1 MSESAQ
7 TESASATTLM
17 RVALRLLWR
26 DWRGGELRLL
36 LLAMVMAVT
45 SVSGIALFTDR
56 LERALLQ
63 ESATMLAADRVL
75 SGRQQPPREWLQE
88 ASQRGLAT
96 AEVQAFA
103 SMVFSDQSNL
113 LVAAKAVSEAYPLR
127 GELRVSDQPF
137 GAAYT
142 DNDGPA
148 RGEVWVESRVLPG
161 LGIDIGD
168 TLYVGDGEFVVSR
181 VLVQEPDRQQ
191 GGMMD
196 NAGPRVLMHLDDVP
210 VTNIIQPGS
219 RVTYRYLFAGELA
232 VLDVYAD
239 WVREQ
244 SDGDFRLRDVRDES
258 QEVSEALAR
267 GESFLMLG
275 SLFAVLLAGIAIALT
290 ARRYSERHFDY
301 AAIMKTLGCTSNQ
314 ISAIYFGILLSLL
327 IIAVVIG
334 SLLGWLVHEGILV
347 LLQSVIPVA
356 LPAASFTPFW
366 LGALTAFICLFAF
379 AMPPLL
385 ALKHTSPLRVLRK
398 DLADAPMSTALPYVF
413 GIAGALLL
421 IIWYSQDLLISV
433 ILVGSVAG
441 VALVLSAVSYLLLRT
456 GSAAGMRAGSAWML
470 AMSAVRRRRR
480 QSVLQVLVFSL
491 TIMSLLTLAL
501 LRTDLINDWQAQLPE
516 DTPNH
521 FMMNISD
528 SQVAGMQTFLQ
539 DNEVDANPF
548 YPMVSAGLL
557 TVNGAPAPHP
567 WGDDDD
573 EQGRSTMTE
582 RAGDDGTDAGTG
594 AQDSEAGGADTTDRP
609 QRVENRQ
616 VTWTAQLPPDND
628 VVAGSWWG
636 DDNRP
641 GLVSVEQ
648 DYAERIGVTLGDEL
662 VFRVNEQEITAIVDN
677 MRTVRWD
684 NMQPN
689 FFFIFSPGTLDHLGA
704 TYLSTL
710 LLEGEEK
717 LLLNDLLRQF
727 PTIVV
732 LEVDALIEQIQS
744 IIAQVS
750 SAIELIAGLVLIAGA
765 LVLLSCVNATLDER
779 FRENAI
785 LRTLGAGRK
794 LIMTSLLI
802 EFAFIGL
809 LAGVIATVGA
819 EFSLYYLQSEVF
831 QQEFALHYWVWIAG
845 PLAGTVIIA
854 ALGFAATRKVVNSS
868 PLAVLRQLSA

>member
-1 MSESAQ
+1 MSESTTA
-7 TESASATTLM
+7 TSASPVTLM

-75 SGRQQPPREWLQE
+75 SGRQMPPREWLEE
-88 ASQRGLAT
+88 ATQRGLAT

-103 SMVFSDQSNL
+103 SMVFSDQANL

-127 GELRVSDQPF
+127 GELQVADQPF
-137 GAAYT
+137 GAAYA
-142 DNDGPA
+142 DNAGPA
-148 RGEVWVESRVLPG
+148 RGEVWVESRVLPSLG
-161 LGIDIGD
+161 LEMGD
-168 TLYVGDGEFVVSR
+168 TLYLGDGEFVVSR

-196 NAGPRVLMHLDDVP
+196 NAGPRVLMNLDDVP
-210 VTNIIQPGS
+210 STNIIQPGS

-232 VLDVYAD
+232 ELDVYAE

-244 SDGDFRLRDVRDES
+244 SAGDFRLRDVRDES
-258 QEVSEALAR
+258 QEVSDALAR
-267 GESFLMLG
+267 GESFLLLG

-301 AAIMKTLGCTSNQ
+301 AAILKTLGCTSNQ

-327 IIAVVIG
+327 LIAVVVG
-334 SLLGWLVHEGILV
+334 SVLGWLVHEGILL
-347 LLQSVIPVA
+347 LLQSVIPIA
-356 LPAASFTPFW
+356 LPEASFTPFW

-398 DLADAPMSTALPYVF
+398 DLADAPLSTSLPYIF
-413 GIAGALLL
+413 GIAGALVL
-421 IIWYSQDLLISV
+421 ILWYSQDVLISI

-441 VALVLSAVSYLLLRT
+441 VALVLSAMSYLLLRT

-521 FMMNISD
+521 FMMNIGSN
-528 SQVAGMQTFLQ
+528 QIAGMQSFLQ
-539 DNEVDANPF
+539 ENEVDTNPF
-548 YPMVSAGLL
+548 YPMVAAGLL

-567 WGDDDD
+567 WDNDDDAS
-573 EQGRSTMTE
+573 GRTTMTE
-582 RAGDDGTDAGTG
+582 RAGAEQPDDAASGSDTG
-594 AQDSEAGGADTTDRP
+594 ESERP

-616 VTWTAQLPPDND
+616 VTWTAQLPPDNE
-628 VVAGSWWG
+628 VVAGNWWG
-636 DDNRP
+636 EDNRP
-641 GLVSVEQ
+641 GLVSVER

-662 VFRVNEQEITAIVDN
+662 VFRVNEQEITAVVDN

-710 LLEGEEK
+710 LLQGEEK

-750 SAIELIAGLVLIAGA
+750 SAIELIAALVLVAGA

-809 LAGVIATVGA
+809 LAGVIATLGA
-819 EFSLYYLQSEVF
+819 ELSLYYLQSEVF
-831 QQEFALHYWVWIAG
+831 QQTFSLHYWVWIAG

-854 ALGFAATRKVVNSS
+854 ALGFAATRKVVSSS
-868 PLAVLRQLSA
+868 PLSVLRQLSA

>member
-1 MSESAQ
+1 MPENSP
-7 TESASATTLM
+7 TASPATLM

-75 SGRQQPPREWLQE
+75 SGRQLPPREWLAE
-88 ASQRGLAT
+88 AGQRGLAT

-103 SMVFSDQSNL
+103 SMVFSDQANL
-113 LVAAKAVSEAYPLR
+113 LVAAKAVSEDYPLR
-127 GELRVSDQPF
+127 GELRVADQPF

-142 DNDGPA
+142 DNAGPA

-168 TLYVGDGEFVVSR
+168 TLYLGDGEFVVSR

-196 NAGPRVLMHLDDVP
+196 NAGPRVLMNLDDVP
-210 VTNIIQPGS
+210 STNIIQPGS

-244 SDGDFRLRDVRDES
+244 SDGGFRLRDVRDES

-267 GESFLMLG
+267 GESFLLLG

-301 AAIMKTLGCTSNQ
+301 AAILKTLGCTSNQ

-327 IIAVVIG
+327 VIAVVVG
-334 SLLGWLVHEGILV
+334 SVLGWLVHEGILL
-347 LLQSVIPVA
+347 LLQSVIPIA
-356 LPAASFTPFW
+356 LPDASLTPFW

-398 DLADAPMSTALPYVF
+398 DLVAAPLSTSLPYIF
-413 GIAGALLL
+413 GIAGALVL
-421 IIWYSQDLLISV
+421 ILWYSQDVLISV

-441 VALVLSAVSYLLLRT
+441 VALVLSAMSYLLLRT

-528 SQVAGMQTFLQ
+528 SQVAGMQSFLQ
-539 DNEVDANPF
+539 DNEVEANPF

-567 WGDDDD
+567 WDDDD
-573 EQGRSTMTE
+573 EETGRTTMTE
-582 RAGDDGTDAGTG
+582 RAGSDQADEPAAGAGEDAS
-594 AQDSEAGGADTTDRP
+594 AEP

-616 VTWTAQLPPDND
+616 VTWTAQLPPDNE

-636 DDNRP
+636 EDSQP
-641 GLVSVEQ
+641 GRVSVEQ
-648 DYAERIGVTLGDEL
+648 DYAERIGVNLGDEL
-662 VFRVNEQEITAIVDN
+662 VFRINEQEITAIVDN

-710 LLEGEEK
+710 LLEGEDK
-717 LLLNDLLRQF
+717 LLLNELLRQY

-732 LEVDALIEQIQS
+732 LEVDALIEQIQN

-750 SAIELIAGLVLIAGA
+750 SAIELIAALVLIAGA

-785 LRTLGAGRK
+785 LRTLGAGRR

-819 EFSLYYLQSEVF
+819 ELSLYYLQSEVF
-831 QQEFALHYWVWIAG
+831 QQTFALHYWVWIAG

-854 ALGFAATRKVVNSS
+854 TLGFAATRKVVNSS